1 MIPHTN
7 KEVKMSIK
15 IQDTQHISINPQ
27 VKADKSQITS
37 QVITE
42 HDELS
47 LSAKAK
53 HVQRV
58 GAIPSHQVTEPLP
71 PTKEQ
76 LSSLEKHSA
85 QHQTLQQ
92 FTLKAN
98 AEALP
103 LVKNKTPNPAPAAT
117 PEQTIKKMEEL
128 TKDQLSHPDLSINEY
143 MALMRAQRIA
153 DSAKASLQIK
163 DRINHAHEPIPKA
176 QKDDPS
182 HK

>member
-1 MIPHTN
+1 
-7 KEVKMSIK
+7 MSIK
-15 IQDTQHISINPQ
+15 IQETQQIALTTQLKSDKTQQ
-27 VKADKSQITS
+27 VQQ
-37 QVITE
+37 QVQE
-42 HDELS
+42 HDDIS
-47 LSAKAK
+47 LSSKAK
-53 HVQRV
+53 YVQKV
-58 GAIPSHQVTEPLP
+58 GVIPSHQVTEPLP

-85 QHQTLQQ
+85 QNQTLQQ
-92 FTLKAN
+92 FTLQAN
-98 AEALP
+98 AQALP

-128 TKDQLSHPDLSINEY
+128 KKDQLSHPDLSINEY

-176 QKDDPS
+176 NKEDE
-182 HK
+182 KA